1 MFTKI
6 KGNIGYSWFID
17 FKVWQ
22 LLIVFPLRNIYIIG
36 TYIDRGLL
44 IVNLK
49 SKIEKNICD
58 NKYNGLI
65 SAK

>member
-6 KGNIGYSWFID
+6 KGNIGYSWFIG